1 MEHITIGQISNA
13 ITLLMVIA
21 GAFMTI
27 YKFVKDALFDKMRL
41 LDNRITKLE
50 ELNVRQ
56 EHDIAES
63 KEERLI
69 LLNGTL
75 ACLKGLKEKGCNG
88 PVTQGI
94 TDIENYL
101 MKKSHE

>member
-56 EHDIAES
+56 EHDITES

>member
-50 ELNVRQ
+50 ELNDRQ
-56 EHDIAES
+56 EHDITES

>member
-56 EHDIAES
+56 KQDIQDS
-63 KEERLI
+63 KDERKI
-69 LLNGTL
+69 LLEGTL
-75 ACLKGLKEKGCNG
+75 ACLKGLHELNCNG
-88 PVTQGI
+88 PVTEG
-94 TDIENYL
+94 IENIEKYL
-101 MKKSHE
+101 MTRSHK